1 MRTGVRIG
9 RSETGAGMS
18 DVFELHAGRGPL
30 LLSAPHVGTLLP
42 DEIAPRLTPP
52 GRALVDTDW
61 CADRLYPFAESLGAS
76 VLRARYSRYV
86 VDLNRDPAGTVL
98 YPGARTTGFIPTET
112 FAGEPLYA
120 PGDEPGTEET
130 AARRER
136 YFDPYHAALRD
147 ELARL
152 KSAHGRALLL
162 DAHTIWGRLP
172 LVFEGELPDINIGTN
187 SGASCDPRLTA
198 AVASAA
204 AGSPYTV
211 VVDGR
216 FKGGY
221 ITRGY
226 GAPAHGVDAI
236 QIELNQRTYLADGSR
251 TQWDDAKAARLSRV
265 LRTMCEALLVEA
277 ATGRRP

>member
-1 MRTGVRIG
+1 MRTGLRIG
-9 RSETGAGMS
+9 FSEAEAGMS
-18 DVFELHAGRGPL
+18 DVFELHRGKGPL
-30 LLSAPHVGTLLP
+30 LVNAPHAGTLLP
-42 DEIAPRLTPP
+42 DEIAVRLTPP

-61 CADRLYPFAESLGAS
+61 YADRLYPFAESLGAS

-98 YPGARTTGFIPTET
+98 YPGARTTGFVPTET
-112 FAGEPLYA
+112 FEGEPLYA
-120 PGDEPGTEET
+120 PGDEPGSEET

-136 YFDPYHAALRD
+136 YFDPYHTALRD
-147 ELARL
+147 ELVRVQGAHARV
-152 KSAHGRALLL
+152 LLL

-172 LVFEGELPDINIGTN
+172 LLFDGELPDINIGTN
-187 SGASCDPRLTA
+187 SGASCDPQLTA

-211 VVDGR
+211 AVDGR
-216 FKGGY
+216 FKGGF

-226 GAPAHGVDAI
+226 GAPAHGVHAI
-236 QIELNQRTYLADGSR
+236 QIEINQRTYLADGSR

-265 LRTMCEALLVEA
+265 LRTMCEALLVQA